1 MDPMV
6 TGPQVDH
13 WRGQFGD
20 EYTARNQI
28 DPERLRRRMRF
39 WAGILERLGGA
50 PPQSILEVGANIGGN
65 LAALKAVSDAELWAL
80 EPNNLARTQ
89 LVANGIVPADRA
101 LSAEAKAIPL
111 PSGRVDLA
119 FTVGVLIHIAPD
131 DLLQICSEIHRCA
144 SKYVFCSEYFA
155 DQPEDKAYRS
165 HQGLLFK
172 RDFGAFYLDNFS
184 DLELIDCGFSWKRT
198 TGFDNLTWW
207 LFRKVSRDTSR

>member
-1 MDPMV
+1 MV

-50 PPQSILEVGANIGGN
+50 
-65 LAALKAVSDAELWAL
+65 
-80 EPNNLARTQ
+80 
-89 LVANGIVPADRA
+89 
-101 LSAEAKAIPL
+101 
-111 PSGRVDLA
+111 
-119 FTVGVLIHIAPD
+119 
-131 DLLQICSEIHRCA
+131 
-144 SKYVFCSEYFA
+144 
-155 DQPEDKAYRS
+155 
-165 HQGLLFK
+165 
-172 RDFGAFYLDNFS
+172 
-184 DLELIDCGFSWKRT
+184 CGFSWKRT

>member
-65 LAALKAVSDAELWAL
+65 LA
-80 EPNNLARTQ
+80 RTQ

-119 FTVGVLIHIAPD
+119 FTVGVLIHIAPE
-131 DLLQICSEIHRCA
+131 DLLQTCSEIHRCA
-144 SKYVFCSEYFA
+144 SKYVLCSEYFA
-155 DQPEDKAYRS
+155 DQPEEKAYRN